1 MRTKGK
7 MILDQQDQDN
17 YRQGYFA
24 ETRHDFK
31 TEDYSDYKLTGR
43 ARKEKNCLGVF

>member
-7 MILDQQDQDN
+7 MIVDQQDQDG
-17 YRQGYFA
+17 YREGYFA

-31 TEDYSDYKLTGR
+31 TEDCFDHRLTGR
-43 ARKEKNCLGVF
+43 ARKAKICLGVF

>member
-7 MILDQQDQDN
+7 MIVDKQDQDN

-24 ETRHDFK
+24 ETRHEFETLKAPLVFYGDF
-31 TEDYSDYKLTGR
+31 SQS
-43 ARKEKNCLGVF
+43 